1 MQTEKTK
8 SVPGLIL
15 PQPDFFNT
23 PHPFFGT
30 AIMVPSK
37 GANEYSRTK
46 AALPTKTCRRPV
58 HQNEAIFGTQE
69 PFAEARTSAFTTVCP
84 TQFNR

>member
-30 AIMVPSK
+30 AITVPSK
-37 GANEYSRTK
+37 GTDEQCEMITK
-46 AALPTKTCRRPV
+46 R
-58 HQNEAIFGTQE
+58 
-69 PFAEARTSAFTTVCP
+69 P
-84 TQFNR
+84 TQKYCQAAH